1 MKKMFLAG
9 ASLLVLSAITPALT
23 NDADKVVNATG
34 NLLIDTINK
43 RGIFEWI
50 RGGIGYTDKTLNLDI
65 TAFSNLSETKD
76 TVTYI
81 QTSYN
86 RQKSTNRL
94 NLGLGYRKLID
105 TTATPLIVGV
115 NAFIDSK
122 DGTRNI
128 LAFKASE
135 NFQRFSVG
143 AELKTARFGLS
154 ANLYRPIGNNIID
167 DKKVLRGWDITAKGN
182 IPNYEQ
188 VSVGVNTYEFDGV
201 EDTVVKGNKL
211 LAEFR
216 PNPVIT
222 IRGEYDKPSGE
233 SAQTD
238 ISVDFKLAFGKPI
251 QDQLQSAPVS
261 GASPVWHKRYDKVE
275 RHYDIKTAEVDSTPV
290 LGNTLSAADKT
301 ANKISAGDGVT
312 EQTAYALQ
320 NGEQYDVADFI
331 GNIPDSLKTTAGV
344 IDPNKVT
351 VTVEKVGGDGVKS
364 TDYELYASDGSTVI
378 ALEAIQADSQL
389 KDIVGVK
396 SATLKLTYSA
406 DGFENRVVYVQTD
419 SAFTGSL
426 IMANLVVPYASGT
439 VTVSTAEILDKL
451 TVSGSQTQKS
461 DWTVKSL
468 ADTDDH
474 GNLTVNG
481 KTLTVSG
488 TIGTPTTVTVVFEHD
503 NDEYADQTKTF
514 ELSTGAGTLSSGTR
528 TGLSGKWGKTFAA
541 ADYKLKTSDTVGDV
555 AVTFTKGDT
564 SNAGDFRFS
573 ILPNS
578 DGDKGGKT
586 ATTAGIVTGSL
597 TGAIN
602 ANTGSID
609 GTKLTKSGTLLVKIV
624 RVAKDGLPEIT
635 EYENITVHKQTQS
648 DHTSFTVS
656 ASPITW
662 ATASTA
668 VTYTAANAPADIG
681 MVTYTLTPAGTT
693 AGTAI
698 TVASSDGKIAKTTQ
712 SGVVKVKVTYAANDK
727 YEAMTHDIDVAVNK
741 RTTIPASIITAAK
754 IIVPYIPD
762 VSGTKAVSTDDI
774 LDGLF
779 TSGSAK
785 SDWSVKSLAGTD
797 SKITIANDKKSM
809 TIIGKIATPITI
821 TVVLTSV
828 KYEDITK
835 TFALSTRAVQVIDG
849 TPTGLTGKWGKGTVT
864 PDYKLDLTDQGQT
877 FVKATDY
884 TFSVVSS
891 NDGGK
896 GGKDATT
903 AGIFSSNPISNAK
916 TGAID
921 SSKLTKS
928 GKLLIKIVR
937 AAKGTGANAVAAA
950 TDYVNF
956 DVTKQVLG
964 TDVTT
969 IPTIS
974 NGGDNKWKTGNAKF
988 DLTYSNL
995 PGGLAANAF
1004 TWAVAGKTGA
1014 VPSGTLAIDADGK
1027 ISGATSSGTVVI
1039 TLTAKG
1045 DKYSGSLT
1053 LADFAIAKQTA
1064 TDSLSMADLVIS
1076 YASRDG
1082 NRTVTTAEILGQLSV
1097 SGGQTQ
1103 KSEWTLASV
1112 ANTDNNGDLAVTGS
1126 GKTLTISDEITT
1138 KTTVTA
1144 VFSHPAYADKTAT
1157 FELSTEPSKIST
1169 GGRIGSGKWGK
1180 SYTTNYK
1187 LRPSVGSVNFVSTD
1201 YTFSIIANGG
1211 DDGSG
1216 KTQTTAG
1223 IIDGDDYTGAINIR
1237 TGAIDGTKL
1246 TKSGS
1251 LLIKIVRAKRGNV
1264 DAVTEYQNF
1273 TVRKQEGSDH
1283 TGFAVTAGA
1292 ITWNANSQTVSYND
1306 NTNKPAGISTSPTY
1320 TLTASGTTAGTPSGS
1335 GAITVSSDGKI
1346 ANTSKSGVVKVLVT
1360 YPANDKYETITRN
1373 VDVAVNKQAGTGALS
1388 MGNLVIPYASG
1399 NVTVSTATITGKLS
1413 VPNNGLGATSDWTL
1427 KSLANTDNNSNITF
1441 NGLNLSISGAISTA
1455 TTITAT
1461 FASDKYTDKTA
1472 TFELSTGTGVLSTG
1486 DARTGLRGKWGV
1498 GFSTAADYKLKLSD
1512 TVGDT
1517 TATFKDDGTTDDF
1530 TFSILPNSDG
1540 DKGGKTKTTAG
1551 IAQSG
1556 AIDSKTG
1563 AIDASKLTKSGILLV
1578 KIVRKAKGGLPALT
1592 EYENITV
1599 TKQDSNDH
1607 TGFTVSA
1614 GAITWNVNSQTVSY
1628 NDSTNKPAGIS
1639 TSPTY
1644 TLTALGTTA
1653 GTTTGANAI
1662 TVASSDGKIANT
1674 NKSGVVKVLVT
1685 YAANDKY
1692 ETITRNVDVP
1702 VNKQNLATA
1711 LGVNKPT
1718 FTLTGNSK
1726 WGAKIPLT
1734 FSRFPNGK
1742 GFGDYDWTAPGKTA
1756 QDTPTGTLTVAADGL
1771 TGATSGGIVTL
1782 TMAAKS
1788 NDEKY
1793 SGSVAL
1799 GDITILKQDA
1809 PWVVNPKYASATEA
1823 LKTANRLT
1831 KDTFVSMILHGGTDD
1846 FALRGP
1852 IKNDKVT
1859 ITHITDISDITNQDN
1874 TITAAVIDT
1883 TATENIKFQ
1892 KIGPVTLTGNAGAMI
1907 SAAQTELQSHN
1918 LIGISKVSNNI
1929 AHKNKALK
1937 LRIQVPADKKYKVF
1951 DTTLYFITDATTKA
1965 IATRPVGATSR
1976 LSAKVWGSAIT
1987 NADYNLPTS
1996 IKVGGQTYDSL
2007 TYTFKV
2013 TGSTVGG
2020 INKDDVLTNG
2030 AIAAN
2035 TTTDSG
2041 TITVEI
2047 TRAAIPGEVAQ
2058 ATQTVTIP
2066 VTKKTL
2072 TVPVIPDKA
2081 NVKSIFPSSGGIS
2094 IKTGDGS
2101 SSNPFQLES
2110 NRNYR
2115 FGSFITPAQRPL
2127 QNPSTLKLYI
2137 TDPFTLQH
2145 EKNGRV
2151 HGDFE
2156 LRDGGA
2162 SHSGL
2167 GTQITSF
2174 ASGNPINF
2182 NGVIHDTKNTH
2193 PKDKAV
2199 TIRLEYTYV
2208 NPNPDKYED
2217 VVVNVYIKTEGDVIS
2232 SLSQPVGATNP
2243 PNKPWGSAITN
2254 ADYKLPRQV
2263 DGVSHSSLT
2272 YTFKVT
2278 GSTVGG
2284 VNVGDVLTNGGIAT
2298 NTTTD
2303 SGTITVEITRAA
2315 IPNQVAKATQ
2325 TVTIPVGKKN
2335 VADITN
2341 PTVASTNAKW
2351 KTGGG
2356 KIPLSF
2362 SGLPSGTT
2370 FGDYTWTVAGKT
2382 AATTPTGNMSVASD
2396 GLIGATSGGTVILTM
2411 KAKSNDDKYSGS
2423 VALGDLTIAKQDAPW
2438 VVNPKYA
2445 SATEAL
2451 KTANRLTKDTDASMI
2466 LHGGTADFALRGPIA
2481 NDKVTVTPITNISD
2495 ITNQDNTITA
2505 AVIDTTAT
2513 ENIKFRISGSPP
2525 VTLTGTAG
2533 AIIAA
2538 MQKELQSDKLVGIR
2552 KVSDNRAHKDKALKL
2567 RIQVPADKKYTA
2579 FDETLYFVTSST
2591 TKAIGTQPVGATPTL
2606 PARVWGSAIT
2616 NADYNLPT
2624 SIKVGGQT
2632 YNSLTYT
2639 FKVTGSTVGG
2649 VNKDDVLTNGA
2660 IAANTTTDS
2669 GTITV
2674 QITRAAIPGEV
2685 AQATQTVTIPVVKKT
2700 LASPTA
2706 QARANVKA
2714 KHGDLVVASGDGSSS
2729 SPFQL
2734 ANNQFYDLNVFV
2746 KSASTPLTNPT
2757 KIKLYYTAGTL
2768 QHEKNGRVHG
2778 DFELY
2783 DGVGST
2789 NSGSGTQITSF
2800 ASGNPINFNGVIH
2813 DAKNTSPKDKA
2824 ITIRLEYTYVNPNP
2838 DKYEDV
2844 APVNVYIKTQGDVVS
2859 SLSQPVGATNP
2870 PNKPWGSAITTA
2882 DYKLPRQ
2889 VGGVSHSSLTYTFKV
2904 TGSTVGGV
2912 NVGDVLTNGGIATNT
2927 TTDSG
2932 TITVEITR
2940 AAIPNQ
2946 VAKATQTVT
2955 IPVGK
2960 KNVATDVTKPTVS
2973 STNAKWKT
2981 GGGKIP
2987 LAFSGLPT
2995 GTTFGNYTWTVT
3007 GKTNDAPDAIAAG
3020 LGIAADGLTG
3030 AISGGTVVITMKA
3043 KSNDDKYTG
3052 QVNLADFS
3060 IAKQTATDTL
3070 SMADLVISYASGDG
3084 NRTVTTAEILGQ
3096 LSVSGGQTQ
3105 KSEWTLVSVADTD
3118 NNGDLAVTGGGKTL
3132 TISDEIPTK
3141 TTVTA
3146 VLSHPAYENKTV
3158 TFELSTDPSQISTGA
3173 RSGSGK
3179 WGSGADGYTTDYKLR
3194 GSVGSVTF
3202 AASDYT
3208 FSIIASGGDD
3218 GSGLTQTTTG
3228 IVDGDDYTG
3237 AINIRTGKIDGDK
3250 LTKSGTLLVK
3260 IVRAAKGTGASRV
3273 NAVTEYQNFTVG
3285 KQDKS
3290 DHPNFLVTVVD
3301 VIPQWASSR
3310 AIVAYR
3316 TQNEPSGTELR
3327 KFSVLP
3333 MGTTAGPTTGA
3344 NAVAVQPNVGAPITN
3359 ITRAGVVKV
3368 RVTYAANA
3376 KYETMT
3382 FDLDVPINKQTVA
3395 ANTLTVKNLV
3405 VMFSGTRDKTVSTA
3419 DVLRQLSVSGTQ
3431 KSDWT
3436 LKSLAKSASVAD
3448 DTLEISTDKKSM
3460 TVKKA
3465 ITAGTAITAVFES
3478 TKYTDVTKT
3487 FTLSTT
3493 AGATGARPPSGV
3505 SPQLKLTT
3513 DTPTGSGIWGKS
3525 YTTDYKLNLN
3535 NGQFDKTTDYTFSI
3549 VAAGG
3554 NDGSGKTPTT
3564 AGIIDGNDYTGAI
3577 NSRTG
3582 AITATKLTQS
3592 GTLLIKIVRAKS
3604 GTTTVTEYY
3613 NLTVGKQELAI
3624 DITKPTLGIPSGTNN
3639 IWRDGGGNIPIDFNG
3654 LPSAFDDYAWTVA
3667 GKQNDA
3673 PDTTGAG
3680 LSITSSGVMGALSG
3694 GTVVVT
3700 MKAKSRDVKYQGQVT
3715 FDFAIGKQTIPSPLS
3730 IAQIAKLYTTGNVT
3744 VSEADIRAQLSVS
3757 GKTQKADWTLKS
3769 LSVPQGTT
3777 NLAVDSGGKSLT
3789 ISGAIGTPTGV
3800 TATFTHKK
3808 YTDVQTSFKVFTQA
3822 RSMFTQIPTGTG
3834 KWGMSGDVLQTY
3846 TTNYYLDTTG
3856 GFSKG
3861 TQTRRG
3867 NYTFEIV
3874 PSGTRVAGFTSTTSG
3889 IVRGNGYSSTINANT
3904 GDIAAFNLTRGGTLL
3919 IKITRDALSASVPQL
3934 VAYQNFTVGKQELG
3948 VDRLTSSTVTKE
3960 TGEDGKWKSSSSD
3973 KIDLKYP
3980 SSPTDIQFDWTV
3992 ARKSGNHPTGT
4003 LQIDNAGDISGAT
4016 SGGTVVTTITAKAS
4030 DPKYE
4035 GKQDYE
4041 FTIGKQT
4048 TTDTLAFDALIV
4060 PEPSGGPTTV
4070 TYADILQNLK
4080 VTGANALTKAS
4091 EWTVKKVTVPGNLPA
4106 VEDLPVFNRILVK
4119 LSINTAKAITITL
4132 EHPAYADKDVNID
4145 VSTKANP
4152 ISTGVRSGSGKWGAG
4167 QTYSTDYKLKTS
4179 GTVSGVTTAI
4189 FNKNTDYTFSIVTG
4203 AVPNDAPAG
4212 TKATTAGIATAGAIG
4227 AKTGAIDASKLTK
4240 SGTLL
4245 VKIVRAAKGGINA
4258 TTEYQ
4263 NFTVSKQDK
4272 SDHTYFRVTADALA
4286 WSGGVEE
4293 KVTYKGINAPA
4304 GISDSPTYSLITV
4317 GTTAGTVTGDGVGAV
4332 DVESDG
4338 AISGTRASGIV
4349 KVKVT
4354 YPANDKYE
4362 TMDLT
4367 VDVPI
4372 TRRAGLTVAE
4382 SAFKVAY
4389 ARSVKW
4395 GGTISPTVTGTM
4407 PKSPHDLGPLYVP
4420 RYSIT
4425 SRTSFG
4431 TTAIGGTINQG
4442 TGVITNTQSSGTMVV
4457 TVEHPRNIRYEAGTS
4472 KDITVAFFPKPQEA
4486 AANAGHGRFSTGA
4499 NGTPTISDI
4508 SSNYKDIRAYGGVLG
4523 GIRPTLTINDSGKYP
4538 VSGARY
4544 QFDYALFKDD
4554 GTLLSPSQAVTE
4566 FNSGNT
4572 IRIGLGSNPRS
4583 DKAIELV
4590 FKFPASPDGKYGN
4603 KDLSVYWRTTS
4614 ATPTTT
4620 DTLSFDD
4627 FVVTT
4632 APAASGGVNVPSAD
4646 ILKQLK
4652 VSGGQTQKSQWTIKK
4667 ITVPNTAQGVSLIS
4681 AGQGINVN
4689 DNLGTATLTITLGH
4703 PSYKD
4708 KDVTM
4713 KVSKRLNPIST
4724 GTRSGSGKWGA
4735 GQTYT
4740 TDYKL
4745 KTSLT
4750 GSGGST
4756 VTFNQNTDY
4765 DFEIV
4770 TGAVPNDAPSGT
4782 QATTTGIA
4790 TTGAIGVNTGA
4801 IDASKLTKSGTLLV
4815 KIVRAA
4821 KGGINQTTEYQNFIV
4836 SKQDKS
4842 DHTNFSVTADAIAW
4856 SGGSEKK
4863 VTYKQTNTPA
4873 GISNSP
4879 TYSLITAGTTAG
4891 TVTGD
4896 GVGSANVK
4904 SDGSISGTRA
4914 SGIVKVKVTY
4924 PANDK
4929 YETMDLTVDV
4939 PITRRAA
4946 VTVSESTF
4954 KIAYG
4959 ASRWGQPISPTL
4971 TGTMPKS
4978 PHDGGPL
4985 YVPRYSI
4992 TSWTN
4997 AGTTNILGKINKGTG
5012 VITGTQSSGTLVV
5025 TIEHPR
5031 NIRYEAGVS
5040 KDITLTIRRVSL
5052 GTATNPGNKSAT
5064 TSTTAI
5070 SDDSSKYKDIL
5081 KDSMAIVGT
5090 VRPTVTIQDSS
5101 THSGGAR
5108 YQFDYALFKDDGTL
5122 LSPSQA
5128 VTEFNSGNTIRIG
5141 LGSNPVANRYIGFLF
5156 KFPDSPDGKYSA
5168 RDVQTYWRTQL
5179 ATPTTTDTLSFD
5191 DFVVTTAPAASG
5203 GVNVPYADILKQL
5216 KVSGGQTQK
5225 SQWTIK
5231 KITVP
5236 ANAQGISLISAG
5248 QGINVND
5255 NLGTA
5260 TLTITLGHPSYKDKD
5275 VTMKV
5280 SKRLNPI
5287 STGTRSG
5294 SGKWG
5299 AGQTYT
5305 TDYKLKTSLTGS
5317 GGSTVTFNQNT
5328 DYTFSILTG
5337 TPPSGYT
5344 ATTAGIAT
5352 AGAIGAKTGA
5362 IDASK
5367 LTKSGTLLVRIVR
5380 VAKGGIN
5387 QATEYQ
5393 NFTVDKRTQADHT
5406 NFKVTA
5412 DAIAWSGGVEEKV
5425 TYKGTNTPAG
5435 ISDSPTYSLIT
5446 AGTTAGTVTGDGVG
5460 IVDVK
5465 SNGSISGTRA
5475 SGIVKVKATYPA
5487 NDKYETMVV
5496 TVDVPIKRRPAVM
5509 VAESAFKVAYS
5520 TSRWGVAIPPTV
5532 TGTMPKSPHDGGT
5545 LYVPRYSITSRTNAG
5560 TTAIGGNIN
5569 QGTGVITGTQS
5580 SGTMVVTVEHPRN
5593 IRYEAG
5599 VSKDISLTIQRVYLG
5614 TATNPGNKSATTS
5627 TTAISDDSSK
5637 YKDILK
5643 DSMAIV
5649 GTVRPTVTIQ
5659 DSTTHSIGARYQSD
5673 YALFKDDGTLL
5684 SPSQAVT
5691 EFNSG
5696 NTIRIGLGS
5705 NPVANR
5711 YIGFLFKFPDSPDG
5725 KYSARDVQTYWRT
5738 QLATPTTTDTLSF
5751 NDFVIPT
5758 VSAASGGVNV
5768 TSADI
5773 LTQLKVSGGQ
5783 TQKSQWTIKK
5793 ITVPANTQ
5801 GISVFSA
5808 GRGINV
5814 NDNLGT
5820 AILTITLAH
5829 PSYREKD
5836 VTLKVF
5842 KRLSPI
5848 STGTRSGSGKW
5859 GVGTYSTDYK
5869 LKTSLTGSGG
5879 STITFNKNTDYTFEI
5894 VTGAVPNDAPSG
5906 TQATTAGIV
5915 AAGAIGAKTGA
5926 IDASKLTKS
5935 GTLLVKIVRA
5945 AKGGIDQTTEYQNFT
5960 VSKQDKSDHT
5970 NFKITAD
5977 ALAWSGGVEEKVT
5990 YKETNAPAGISNSPT
6005 YSLIK
6010 VGTTAGTVTGD
6021 GVGAVDVESDGA
6033 ISGTRASG
6041 IVKVKVT
6048 YPTNDKYEKMD
6059 LMVDVPIKRRPGLTV
6074 SESAF
6079 KVAYNRSYIWGAT
6092 ISPTVTGTMPK
6103 SPHDLGPLYVPK
6115 YSITSRTN
6123 AGTTAIGGVI
6133 DQGTGVITGT
6143 QSSGTMVVTVEH
6155 PRNIRYEA
6163 GRSKDITIRIFAKPQ
6178 EAAANAGHG
6187 RFSTGANG
6195 TPTISDIS
6203 SNYKDIRAAY
6213 GGVLGGVRPT
6223 LTINDS
6229 GKYPVSGARYQFDYA
6244 LFKDDGTLMNPS
6256 QAVTEFNSGKTI
6268 RIGQIKGNPNRSDK
6282 AIELLFKF
6290 PASPDG
6296 KYGNKDL
6303 SIYWRTQLATPT
6315 TTDTLSFDDFVVTTA
6330 PAASGGVN
6338 VPSADILTQLKVS
6351 STGTAQTQKSQWT
6364 IKKIT
6369 VPNTAQGVSVISG
6382 GQGINV
6388 NDNLGTATLT
6398 MTLGHPSYK
6407 DKDVTMKVS
6416 KRLNPISTGTRSGSG
6431 KWGAG
6436 QTYSTD
6442 YKLKTSLTGSG
6453 GSTVTFNKNTDYT
6466 FEIVTGAVPN
6476 DAPAGTQATTAGII
6490 ANGQTA
6496 ITSRTGTIDASKL
6509 TKSGILL
6516 VRIVRA
6522 AKGGIN
6528 ATTEYQNF
6536 TVSKQD
6542 KSDHTNF
6549 KITADAL
6556 AWSGGVEKKV
6566 TYKETSAPVGI
6577 SDSPTYSLIKV
6588 GTTAGTVTG
6597 DGAGS
6602 VGVKSNGAIS
6612 GTRASGIV
6620 KVKATYP
6627 ANDKYETMV
6636 VMVDVPIKRRPAVT
6650 VSESTFKV
6658 AYSASRWGQP
6668 ISPTLTG
6675 TMPKSP
6681 HDGGPLYI
6689 PRYSIKSR
6697 TNAGA
6702 TAIGGVIDQ
6711 GTGVITGTQSSGT
6724 MVVTVEHPRNIRYEA
6739 GISKDI
6745 PLTISKQDKSDHTN
6759 FRVTADAFAWSGGV
6773 EEKVTYKQT
6782 NAPAGISNSPT
6793 YSLITVGTTAGT
6805 VTGDG
6810 VGIVDVESD
6819 GAISGTRASG
6829 IVKVKVTY
6837 PANDKYE
6844 KMDLMVDVPIKRR
6857 PALTVSESAFK
6868 VAYNRSY
6875 IWGTTITPTVT
6886 GTMPQSPHDGGP
6898 LYVPKY
6904 SITSR
6909 TNAGTTA
6916 IGGVIDQGTGVI
6928 TGTQSSGT
6936 LVVTVE
6942 NPRNIRYEAGISK
6955 DITLTIRR
6963 VSQGA
6968 TIKPGHG
6975 TATRN
6980 TPAISD
6986 DNTNY
6991 DDIRAYAG
6999 ALGGVRPTLTINDSG
7014 KYPATGAR
7022 YQLDYALFKDDGTLL
7037 TPSQV
7042 VTEFNSGTLIRIGQ
7056 IKGNPNRSNN
7066 IIEILFKFPASLDGK
7081 YDNKDLLIYWRT
7093 P

>member
-1 MKKMFLAG
+1 MAVCVCMFYFIRYIKYIRNVKFEVILRNLEMKKILLAG
-9 ASLLVLSAITPALT
+9 ASLLALSYTTPAFT
-23 NDADKVVNATG
+23 NDTDKVVNATG
-34 NLLIDTINK
+34 NLVIDTINK

-50 RGGIGYTDKTLNLDI
+50 NGGIGYSDKTLSWDI
-65 TAFSNLSETKD
+65 TTFSNLSETKD
-76 TVTYI
+76 MVTYL

-86 RQKSTNRL
+86 RQKSVNRL
-94 NLGLGYRKLID
+94 HLGLGYRKLIN
-105 TTATPLIVGV
+105 TTSAPLIVGV
-115 NAFIDSK
+115 NAFFDTK
-122 DGTRNI
+122 DGTKNI
-128 LAFKASE
+128 LALKSSE
-135 NFQRFSVG
+135 NFQRYSIG
-143 AELKTARFGLS
+143 AELKTARFDMS
-154 ANLYRPIGNNIID
+154 ANLYRRIGNNIVA
-167 DKKVLRGWDITAKGN
+167 DKKVLQGWDMTAKGN
-182 IPNYEQ
+182 IPNYENI
-188 VSVGVNTYEFDGV
+188 SVGINTYKFDGV
-201 EDTVVKGNKL
+201 GNTVVKGNKL
-211 LAEFR
+211 IAEFK

-222 IRGEYDKPSGE
+222 VRGEYDRPSGE

-238 ISVDFKLAFGKPI
+238 ISVDFKLAFDKPI
-251 QDQLQSAPVS
+251 QDQMKSAPVS
-261 GASPVWHKRYDKVE
+261 GAGTVWHKRYDKVE
-275 RHYDIKTAEVDSTPV
+275 RQYDIKTAEAESTP
-290 LGNTLSAADKT
+290 TLPVV
-301 ANKISAGDGVT
+301 SAGTIDSSSGKTIASGDGKT
-312 EQTAYALQ
+312 EATAFVLPDNNKFAIKKFIDAPTDAVRAEL
-320 NGEQYDVADFI
+320 NSRTAISPTVA
-331 GNIPDSLKTTAGV
+331 
-344 IDPNKVT
+344 VT
-351 VTVEKVGGDGVKS
+351 VTVMRGTLGTEFAFEDSAGNPIDNIKDV
-364 TDYELYASDGSTVI
+364 DYESVLVDKTGSNTAV
-378 ALEAIQADSQL
+378 
-389 KDIVGVK
+389 
-396 SATLKLTYSA
+396 LKLSYQVSGYAPQDVFVKTTES
-406 DGFENRVVYVQTD
+406 FTD
-419 SAFTGSL
+419 TVTMGDL
-426 IMANLVVPYASGT
+426 IVPYASGNK
-439 VTVSTAEILDKL
+439 TVSAADILAKL
-451 TVSGSQTQKS
+451 TVSGGQTQAS
-461 DWTVKSL
+461 EWMVKNL
-468 ADTDDH
+468 TDTDNH
-474 GNLTVNG
+474 ANLAVASGG
-481 KTLTVSG
+481 KILTISG
-488 TIGTPTTVTVVFEHD
+488 AITTKTTVTVNLAHPKYQDV
-503 NDEYADQTKTF
+503 TKTF
-514 ELSTGAGTLSSGTR
+514 ELSTATGALNSGTH
-528 TGLSGKWGKTFAA
+528 TGSGKWGQSYTT
-541 ADYKLKTSDTVGDV
+541 DYKLKTSDTVGDTT
-555 AVTFTKGDT
+555 VTFDT
-564 SNAGDFRFS
+564 NADFTFEIVAPATTVS
-573 ILPNS
+573 GFTS
-578 DGDKGGKT
+578 
-586 ATTAGIVTGSL
+586 TTAGIVNGAL

-602 ANTGSID
+602 ANTGGII
-609 GTKLTKSGTLLVKIV
+609 GANLTKSGTLLVKIV
-624 RVAKDGLPEIT
+624 RKAKGGLPQITDYANLPVAK
-635 EYENITVHKQTQS
+635 QTTA
-648 DHTSFTVS
+648 DHTGFTVS
-656 ASPITW
+656 ASPIVW

-668 VTYTAANAPADIG
+668 VPYTATNAPFGIG
-681 MVTYTLTPAGTT
+681 IATYTLTATGTT
-693 AGTAI
+693 AGNAI
-698 TVASSDGKIAKTTQ
+698 TIASNTGAIAKTTQ
-712 SGVVKVKVTYAANDK
+712 SGVVKVKITYAANDK
-727 YEAMTHDIDVAVNK
+727 YESMTRDVDVSVNK
-741 RTTIPASIITAAK
+741 QTIADNTLSVANLVVT
-754 IIVPYIPD
+754 Y
-762 VSGTKAVSTDDI
+762 VSGNKVVSAADVLGQLTA
-774 LDGLF
+774 
-779 TSGSAK
+779 TGSAR
-785 SDWSVKSLAGTD
+785 SDWTVKSLVKKDTNSNFDIDSGGKSLTIKGTFTT
-797 SKITIANDKKSM
+797 ST
-809 TIIGKIATPITI
+809 TV
-821 TVVLTSV
+821 TVVFEST
-828 KYEDITK
+828 KYTDVSKDFE
-835 TFALSTRAVQVIDG
+835 LSTRAAQVIDG
-849 TPTGLTGKWGKGTVT
+849 TPTGLSGKWGKGTVT

-884 TFSVVSS
+884 TFSVVPSS
-891 NDGGK
+891 DGGK

-903 AGIFSSNPISNAK
+903 AGIFTSNPISNAR

-921 SSKLTKS
+921 TSKLTKS

-937 AAKGTGANAVAAA
+937 AAKGSGANTVAAA
-950 TDYVNF
+950 TEYVNF

-969 IPTIS
+969 APAVATATGES
-974 NGGDNKWKTGNAKF
+974 GKWKTSASAKIN
-988 DLTYSNL
+988 LNYTL
-995 PGGLAANAF
+995 PGSTDESDY
-1004 TWAVAGKTGA
+1004 TWAVGKKSGAEPDGTLAIDSRGDISGATSSGTAEITIIAKANNPKYTGSIRTADFTIAKQVFGTDVLAAPA
-1014 VPSGTLAIDADGK
+1014 VAATSSEDGKWKSDTSAKIALNYFLPGRTPPSQYTWAVKSATSRGPSGTLAIDASGHISGATSGGTAEITITAKAANKKYSGAMRTADFVIQKQTATGTLSVANVVVPYSSGDKAVSTADIESQLSVTGTQKSDWKLKSLADTDTIGASTLVIAGDKKRLTIKKQITTPTTITAVFESTKYEDKSDTFELSTRLSQVIDGTPTGVSAKWGKGTVTPDYKLKNRDAGQPFDKATDYTFSVVAAGTTVNGFTSTTANIFTSNPISNNKTGEIDSSKLVKSGTLLIKIVRAAKGSGAGAVPEATEYVNFTVNKQVFGTGANADVKTVPTVSLANGDDTKWKTGTATKFDMAYTTLPFRLSADDFTWEVAGKSGAAPSGSLAIDKDGK
-1027 ISGATSSGTVVI
+1027 ISGATSAGTVVI
-1039 TLTAKG
+1039 TIKAKTS
-1045 DKYSGSLT
+1045 DEKYAGQFT
-1053 LADFAIAKQTA
+1053 LVDFAITKQKT
-1064 TDSLSMADLVIS
+1064 TDTLSAANLVIPYGS
-1076 YASRDG
+1076 G
-1082 NRTVTTAEILGQLSV
+1082 TVPVNAAAILGKLSV
-1097 SGGQTQ
+1097 TSTGTAQTQ
-1103 KSEWTLASV
+1103 KSDWQIKSV
-1112 ANTDNNGDLAVTGS
+1112 ADTDNHGKLAVANDGKSLSIS
-1126 GKTLTISDEITT
+1126 GVIGPS
-1138 KTTVTA
+1138 TTVT
-1144 VFSHPAYADKTAT
+1144 VVYEDKNNKYADETKT
-1157 FELSTEPSKIST
+1157 FELSTGAGTLST
-1169 GGRIGSGKWGK
+1169 ATRTGSGKWGK
-1180 SYTTNYK
+1180 TFTTDYK
-1187 LRPSVGSVNFVSTD
+1187 LKTSDTVGDVSATFNLNTD
-1201 YTFSIIANGG
+1201 YTFSIVAPATTVTDFTSTTNGIVNG
-1211 DDGSG
+1211 
-1216 KTQTTAG
+1216 AL
-1223 IIDGDDYTGAINIR
+1223 TGAIGIR
-1237 TGAIDGTKL
+1237 NGAIDGTKL
-1246 TKSGS
+1246 TKSGK
-1251 LLIKIVRAKRGNV
+1251 LLIKIVRA
-1264 DAVTEYQNF
+1264 A
-1273 TVRKQEGSDH
+1273 
-1283 TGFAVTAGA
+1283 
-1292 ITWNANSQTVSYND
+1292 
-1306 NTNKPAGISTSPTY
+1306 
-1320 TLTASGTTAGTPSGS
+1320 
-1335 GAITVSSDGKI
+1335 
-1346 ANTSKSGVVKVLVT
+1346 KS
-1360 YPANDKYETITRN
+1360 
-1373 VDVAVNKQAGTGALS
+1373 
-1388 MGNLVIPYASG
+1388 
-1399 NVTVSTATITGKLS
+1399 
-1413 VPNNGLGATSDWTL
+1413 
-1427 KSLANTDNNSNITF
+1427 
-1441 NGLNLSISGAISTA
+1441 
-1455 TTITAT
+1455 
-1461 FASDKYTDKTA
+1461 
-1472 TFELSTGTGVLSTG
+1472 
-1486 DARTGLRGKWGV
+1486 
-1498 GFSTAADYKLKLSD
+1498 
-1512 TVGDT
+1512 
-1517 TATFKDDGTTDDF
+1517 
-1530 TFSILPNSDG
+1530 
-1540 DKGGKTKTTAG
+1540 
-1551 IAQSG
+1551 
-1556 AIDSKTG
+1556 
-1563 AIDASKLTKSGILLV
+1563 
-1578 KIVRKAKGGLPALT
+1578 GLPALT
-1592 EYENITV
+1592 TYQNFDV
-1599 TKQDSNDH
+1599 HKQTAADH
-1607 TGFTVSA
+1607 TGFSVSA
-1614 GAITWNVNSQTVSY
+1614 GAITWNTNSQTV
-1628 NDSTNKPAGIS
+1628 
-1639 TSPTY
+1639 TY
-1644 TLTALGTTA
+1644 TENASKPTGIGTATYALTRTGTTA
-1653 GTTTGANAI
+1653 GATTGGNAI
-1662 TVASSDGKIANT
+1662 TVASSDGKIAKT
-1674 NKSGVVKVLVT
+1674 AQSGVVKVKIT

-1692 ETITRNVDVP
+1692 ESITKDVDVSIG
-1702 VNKQNLATA
+1702 KQTATA
-1711 LGVNKPT
+1711 NTLSVAPIVVPYITGTSSDQTVRAVDVLLKLSVSSGSAKNDWSVKSLADTDGIGSSKLIISNDKKSMTIKGEIPT
-1718 FTLTGNSK
+1718 STTVTVVFESTKYTDVTKTFELSTT
-1726 WGAKIPLT
+1726 AIPL
-1734 FSRFPNGK
+1734 
-1742 GFGDYDWTAPGKTA
+1742 
-1756 QDTPTGTLTVAADGL
+1756 QMV
-1771 TGATSGGIVTL
+1771 
-1782 TMAAKS
+1782 
-1788 NDEKY
+1788 
-1793 SGSVAL
+1793 
-1799 GDITILKQDA
+1799 
-1809 PWVVNPKYASATEA
+1809 
-1823 LKTANRLT
+1823 
-1831 KDTFVSMILHGGTDD
+1831 
-1846 FALRGP
+1846 
-1852 IKNDKVT
+1852 
-1859 ITHITDISDITNQDN
+1859 
-1874 TITAAVIDT
+1874 
-1883 TATENIKFQ
+1883 
-1892 KIGPVTLTGNAGAMI
+1892 
-1907 SAAQTELQSHN
+1907 
-1918 LIGISKVSNNI
+1918 
-1929 AHKNKALK
+1929 
-1937 LRIQVPADKKYKVF
+1937 
-1951 DTTLYFITDATTKA
+1951 
-1965 IATRPVGATSR
+1965 
-1976 LSAKVWGSAIT
+1976 
-1987 NADYNLPTS
+1987 
-1996 IKVGGQTYDSL
+1996 
-2007 TYTFKV
+2007 
-2013 TGSTVGG
+2013 
-2020 INKDDVLTNG
+2020 
-2030 AIAAN
+2030 
-2035 TTTDSG
+2035 
-2041 TITVEI
+2041 
-2047 TRAAIPGEVAQ
+2047 
-2058 ATQTVTIP
+2058 
-2066 VTKKTL
+2066 
-2072 TVPVIPDKA
+2072 
-2081 NVKSIFPSSGGIS
+2081 
-2094 IKTGDGS
+2094 
-2101 SSNPFQLES
+2101 
-2110 NRNYR
+2110 
-2115 FGSFITPAQRPL
+2115 
-2127 QNPSTLKLYI
+2127 
-2137 TDPFTLQH
+2137 
-2145 EKNGRV
+2145 
-2151 HGDFE
+2151 
-2156 LRDGGA
+2156 
-2162 SHSGL
+2162 
-2167 GTQITSF
+2167 
-2174 ASGNPINF
+2174 
-2182 NGVIHDTKNTH
+2182 
-2193 PKDKAV
+2193 
-2199 TIRLEYTYV
+2199 
-2208 NPNPDKYED
+2208 
-2217 VVVNVYIKTEGDVIS
+2217 
-2232 SLSQPVGATNP
+2232 PVGATNP